1 MVASHNAVLFA
12 LHFVFSLVDG
22 KVERGLE
29 QAVFPRFVDVKL
41 IVELS
46 FPRQEVYD
54 NGHCS
59 KEDAAF
65 IEELLIREL
74 SFGLETFHKIRIFCL
89 QNKKK
94 TGSLVCQTPQ
104 QGEL

>member
-29 QAVFPRFVDVKL
+29 QAVFPRFIDVKL

-46 FPRQEVYD
+46 FPFRQYD
-54 NGHCS
+54 TRYGALSGH
-59 KEDAAF
+59 
-65 IEELLIREL
+65 
-74 SFGLETFHKIRIFCL
+74 FH
-89 QNKKK
+89 
-94 TGSLVCQTPQ
+94 
-104 QGEL
+104 